1 MATGGT
7 TYSLTVSFDALAVPM
22 LPILINGLRIQGL
35 AGAPR
40 AEIRKMLK
48 FAVDHKIELTI
59 MTWPSNEQGITDA
72 MKTLREGKMRY
83 RGVLVVA

>member
-7 TYSLTVSFDALAVPM
+7 TYSLTVSFDAPAVPM

-35 AGAPR
+35 ADAPR
-40 AEIRKMLK
+40 AEIRRMLK

-59 MTWPSNEQGITDA
+59 MIWPLDEQGITDA

-83 RGVLVVA
+83 RGVLVAA